1 MYREGEGSLSQMTF
15 QDRPREKCG
24 IFGAFGVPNAASVVY
39 RGLFALQHRG
49 QESAGIVASDSEK
62 IRSRKGLG
70 LLSEAIHPNELEEL
84 KGHLAIGHV
93 RYSTTGGKRLQNIQ
107 PLVLEYSKGL
117 VAIAHNGNVVNAYA
131 LRRECEANGSI
142 FQTGTD
148 SEILVHLMARP
159 DAARREDALQGCLEQ
174 LKGAYSFLLLDK
186 NSVTAI
192 RDPLGFRPLCVG
204 RLESGVVFA
213 SETCA
218 LDLVGAQYVRD
229 VVPGEILRMDALGWH
244 SEAMKRPEK
253 EARCIFEHV
262 YFARP
267 DSNIFGENVHKV
279 RMSLGRR
286 LAKDQPARA
295 DIVTAV
301 PDSGNS
307 AALGYSQETGIPLDR
322 GFIKNHYVGRT
333 FIMPSTREGSVEL
346 KLNVVKDAVQGKRVV
361 VVDDSIIRGTTCK
374 SRFSLLRKAGAKE
387 IHVRISA
394 PPCQYPCYFGIDF
407 PTRTELIAANKSV
420 EEIRDF
426 LEVETLGYQSVE
438 GLLSAV
444 SEPQHYCT
452 ACFSKE
458 YRLEPDEPIHK
469 LILENPLDGGV

>member
-1 MYREGEGSLSQMTF
+1 V
-15 QDRPREKCG
+15 
-24 IFGAFGVPNAASVVY
+24 FGVRNAASVVY

-49 QESAGIVASDSEK
+49 QESAGIVGSDSDK

-70 LLSEAIHPNELEEL
+70 LLSEAIGIADLEEL

-93 RYSTTGGKRLQNIQ
+93 RYSTTGAKRIQNIQ
-107 PLVLEYSKGL
+107 PLVLEYSQGL
-117 VAIAHNGNVVNAYA
+117 VAIAHNGNLVNA
-131 LRRECEANGSI
+131 LSIRRRCEANGSI

-148 SEILVHLMARP
+148 SEVLVHLMARP
-159 DAARREDALQGCLEQ
+159 QCAGKQGSLSSCLEE
-174 LKGAYSFLLLDK
+174 LKGAYAFLILDK

-192 RDPLGFRPLCVG
+192 RDPHGFRPLCLG

-229 VVPGEILRMDALGWH
+229 LGAGEILRMDAMGWH
-244 SEAMKRPEK
+244 SERMECPSSES
-253 EARCIFEHV
+253 RCIFEHI

-267 DSNIFGENVHKV
+267 DSNVFGENVHQV
-279 RMSLGRR
+279 RMALGRR
-286 LAKDQPARA
+286 LARDHPVDA

-307 AALGYSQETGIPLDR
+307 AAIGYSHETGIPLDR

-333 FIMPSTREGSVEL
+333 FIMPNTREGTVEL
-346 KLNVVKDAVQGKRVV
+346 KLNVVREAVQGKRVV
-361 VVDDSIIRGTTCK
+361 VVDDSIIRGTTSK
-374 SRFSLLRKAGAKE
+374 SRFGLLRKAGAKE
-387 IHVRISA
+387 IHVRISS
-394 PPCQYPCYFGIDF
+394 PPCRNPCFFGIDF
-407 PTRTELIAANKSV
+407 PSKSELIAGNKSE

-426 LEVETLGYQSVE
+426 LEVETLRYQSVE

-444 SEPQHYCT
+444 KEPRHYCT
-452 ACFSKE
+452 ACFSGK
-458 YRLEPDEPIHK
+458 YSIQPQQPLHK
-469 LILENPLDGGV
+469 QILENILDGDI